1 MTSEYKFTCKA
12 LTFKQTATHLS
23 YTNLKGKCVAIR
35 NEAPV
40 EIKKRKNL
48 RKP

>member
-40 EIKKRKNL
+40 DIKKRKNL